1 MRFVVVV
8 HGQAAP
14 SQPSG
19 VIPNARNGNGAPTK
33 RSRRNIRKVGGGG
46 AQFRLYLVAVIVRD
60 GCDAALFRKLNV
72 KLEKPRGIKNFIE
85 Q

>member
-1 MRFVVVV
+1 MIDTHCHIDFEEYDDE
-8 HGQAAP
+8 
-14 SQPSG
+14 
-19 VIPNARNGNGAPTK
+19 
-33 RSRRNIRKVGGGG
+33 
-46 AQFRLYLVAVIVRD
+46 FRLYLVAVIVRD

>member
-1 MRFVVVV
+1 MVRRRS
-8 HGQAAP
+8 AP
-14 SQPSG
+14 DETLEKFGFFS
-19 VIPNARNGNGAPTK
+19 
-33 RSRRNIRKVGGGG
+33 
-46 AQFRLYLVAVIVRD
+46 QFRLYLVAVIVRD